1 MSIDIFNIQP
11 HEVSRDLR
19 GYSVMFYGEPKS
31 GKTTTA
37 SKFPKSL
44 IIAFEKG
51 YAALPGV
58 KAVPVNSWSDFL
70 KVLRQ
75 LKDSNAKDVYETI
88 IIDTADIAY
97 DYCEQYICNIN
108 SVDAIN
114 QIPYGGGYTAVAK
127 EFDAKLRSIVQQD
140 FGLVLISHSTERTFT
155 SETGTEYTK
164 IIPTLPNK
172 ARLICGRMCDIIGY
186 SRTVE
191 TADGNKTMLF
201 LRGTPRFEAGSRF
214 KHTPDYIE
222 FSYNNLV
229 NAIGDALDKQA
240 SEDGQFFVD
249 TANNINTQNLTA
261 FDYDDL
267 TSQFQSVTGE
277 LMKSDPQKYAPRIT
291 EIVERHLGKGKKA
304 SEATRDQAELLDII
318 VYELKELQ

>member
-1 MSIDIFNIQP
+1 MLDIFDIKP

-58 KAVPVNSWSDFL
+58 KAAPVNSWSDFL
-70 KVLRQ
+70 KILRQ
-75 LKDSNAKDVYETI
+75 LKDPKAKEIYETI
-88 IIDTADIAY
+88 IIDTADLAY

-108 SVDAIN
+108 EVDAIN
-114 QIPYGGGYTAVAK
+114 KIPYGGGYSQVAK
-127 EFDAKLRSIVQQD
+127 EFDSKLRSIVQQD
-140 FGLVLISHSTERTFT
+140 FGLVLISHSTEKQFI
-155 SETGTEYTK
+155 SETGQEYTK
-164 IIPTLPNK
+164 IIPTLPTK
-172 ARLICGRMCDIIGY
+172 ARLICGRMCDIIAY

-191 TADGNKTMLF
+191 TDDGNKTMLF

-214 KHTPDYIE
+214 KHTPEYIE
-222 FSYNNLV
+222 FNYKNLV
-229 NAIGDALDKQA
+229 GAISTALDKQA
-240 SEDGQFFVD
+240 EEDGQFFVEGK
-249 TANNINTQNLTA
+249 NNINSQNLTA
-261 FDYDDL
+261 LDYDSL
-267 TSQFQSVTGE
+267 MLEFQSITGD
-277 LMKSDPQKYAPRIT
+277 LMAKDSQKYSPRIT
-291 EIVERHLGKGKKA
+291 EVVERHLGKGKKA
-304 SEATRDQAELLDII
+304 SQATRDQIELLDII

>member
-1 MSIDIFNIQP
+1 MLDIFDIKP

-58 KAVPVNSWSDFL
+58 KAAPVNSWSDFL
-70 KVLRQ
+70 KILRQ
-75 LKDSNAKDVYETI
+75 LKDPKAKEIYETI
-88 IIDTADIAY
+88 IIDTADLAY

-108 SVDAIN
+108 EVDAIN
-114 QIPYGGGYTAVAK
+114 KIPYGGGYSQVAK
-127 EFDAKLRSIVQQD
+127 EFDSKLRSIVQQD
-140 FGLVLISHSTERTFT
+140 FGLVLISHSTEKQFI
-155 SETGTEYTK
+155 SETGQEYTK
-164 IIPTLPNK
+164 IIPTLPTK
-172 ARLICGRMCDIIGY
+172 ARLICGRMCDIIAY

-191 TADGNKTMLF
+191 TDDGNKTMLF

-214 KHTPDYIE
+214 KHTPEYIE
-222 FSYNNLV
+222 FNYKNLV
-229 NAIGDALDKQA
+229 GAISTALDKQ
-240 SEDGQFFVD
+240 SEEDGQFFVEGK
-249 TANNINTQNLTA
+249 NNINSQNLSTL
-261 FDYDDL
+261 DYDSL
-267 TSQFQSVTGE
+267 MLEFQSITGD
-277 LMKSDPQKYAPRIT
+277 LMAKDSQKYSPRIT
-291 EIVERHLGKGKKA
+291 EVVERHLGKGKKA
-304 SEATRDQAELLDII
+304 SQATRDQIELLDII